1 MATWMRTRLGGWLLA
16 VCLTCPGL
24 AAADEFAER
33 LAAVEKQVNVDAPA
47 AVAAAREIL
56 AGAQAAGD
64 AQATAEARRVLGVG
78 LNVSGDNQEALAVL
92 AEARKGFAALGL
104 RLREGMVRRSE
115 GVAWYDLDRNDQAL
129 ENYLAA
135 LDIFQALGER
145 IEMAKTRANIANV
158 MLANDRLEQAIIY
171 QREALVEF
179 EQARVSNGIA
189 GTALNLGVALVRL
202 SDRNCTAAAQ
212 RAQLLDEASG
222 NFRKAGEIFR
232 ALGIDRGVLKAEVGA
247 ADVGLRL
254 GDADGAARGLARA
267 HALAVAAGDGQEE
280 TKTLLK
286 LMQLEQGRGRDAEA
300 LTHARAGIEASLR
313 QNDLSTEESF
323 HLAASTLAERQG
335 DFVAALR
342 HARRA
347 EELSDQR
354 TRRDV
359 ELRIAELTRNFEN
372 QQRDREILSLRQAK
386 ELDRVQLA
394 RQRVQRNAA
403 LVIGVLAVGVL
414 ALMWSRM
421 RLRERTRHDLEQAVA
436 TDPLT
441 GLLNRRGLRAL
452 IGQRRSGDPDCAV
465 VICDIDN
472 FKQINDVHGHDVG
485 DIVLAETAHR
495 LRAELRPDDCAAR
508 WGGEEFLLCLRD
520 TTLSAAATAAERL
533 RQAVAVPPYAG
544 VPAGLVVSISLGVAA
559 GSHGQGFDA
568 VVRAADQALLQA
580 KREGKNRVVVAPPKV
595 RTLAPATAAP
605 VASATVRSAIG
616 A

>member
-1 MATWMRTRLGGWLLA
+1 MAKWIRRLGSGLLA
-16 VCLTCPGL
+16 AWLACPGA

-47 AVAAAREIL
+47 AVAAARQIL

-78 LNVSGDNQEALAVL
+78 LNVAGDNQEALAVL
-92 AEARKGFAALGL
+92 AEARQGFASLGQ

-135 LDIFQALGER
+135 LDIFEALGER

-158 MLANDRLEQAIIY
+158 MIANDRLEQAIVY
-171 QREALVEF
+171 QREALAEF
-179 EQARVSNGIA
+179 EQARIPNGIA
-189 GTALNLGVALVRL
+189 GTALNLGVALMRL
-202 SDRNCTAAAQ
+202 SDRAGTADAQ

-247 ADVGLRL
+247 ADVELRL
-254 GDADGAARGLARA
+254 GDVDGAARGLARA
-267 HALAVAAGDGQEE
+267 HTLAVAAGDAREE

-286 LMQLEQGRGRDAEA
+286 LMELEQGRGRNAEA
-300 LTHARAGIEASLR
+300 LAHARAGIEASLR

-323 HLAASTLAERQG
+323 HLVASTLAEQLG

-347 EELSDQR
+347 EELSDER

-359 ELRIAELTRNFEN
+359 ELRIAELTRNFED
-372 QQRDREILSLRQAK
+372 QQRDRELSSLRQAK

-403 LVIGVLAVGVL
+403 LVIGVLA
-414 ALMWSRM
+414 LMWSRM
-421 RLRERTRHDLEQAVA
+421 RLRERTRRDLEQAVA

-452 IGQRRSGDPDCAV
+452 VGQRQPGGPDCAV

-472 FKQINDVHGHDVG
+472 FKQINDIHGHDVG
-485 DIVLAETAHR
+485 DIVLAETARR

-508 WGGEEFLLCLRD
+508 WGGEEFLLCLHD
-520 TTLSAAATAAERL
+520 TNLPAAATVAERL

-595 RTLAPATAAP
+595 RTLAAAPAP
-605 VASATVRSAIG
+605 VASATPRSAMG